1 MGDRSNVAGR
11 NEVRKGFKICKD
23 CGKIQTEENIKE
35 NNKLEESKKD
45 FSKKKGY
52 LNYDQRDYSNFD
64 WDSLYA
70 NLRK

>member
-1 MGDRSNVAGR
+1 MAKKETKTN
-11 NEVRKGFKICKD
+11 K
-23 CGKIQTEENIKE
+23 KE

-64 WDSLYA
+64 LDSLYA